1 MRLRGDD
8 WRIELGDSW
17 DMTVVFV
24 QFKGTARRFE
34 VREGEALDL
43 RFVHRDEQGPA
54 VLLLRH
60 GPVEPL

>member
-17 DMTVVFV
+17 DMTVVCV
-24 QFKGTARRFE
+24 RFKGAARTFG

-43 RFVHRDEQGPA
+43 RIVHRDQQGPT
-54 VLLLRH
+54 VQLLRH